1 MGSPKVQDAEFKL
14 ESASDSISVMRAP
27 FGLNIPMLGNLFRNI
42 LIKNRRKSADV
53 VKGANWEHVGSP
65 TSPRGLIVRPTIFT
79 LFTLFTRSKTVP
91 QILVRRHTLPADI
104 GIGTAYTPL

>member
-79 LFTLFTRSKTVP
+79 LFTRSNTVP
-91 QILVRRHTLPADI
+91 QILVRRHTFPADI
-104 GIGTAYTPL
+104 IDIEVAYTPL